1 MGNDSVNPEP
11 GRGGDEKPVLQY
23 GQERPEPIAGNVAT
37 GCVMALFFFLPIY
50 MAATSG
56 GMGAPGGIT
65 SGSFF
70 FVALTCMG
78 LLYLAARHL
87 ENQGRRGVMVGAAAM
102 TGACVLAAGLCFGAF
117 S

>member
-1 MGNDSVNPEP
+1 MENDSVNPEP
-11 GRGGDEKPVLQY
+11 GRAGGQTPVLPY
-23 GQERPEPIAGNVAT
+23 GQERPEPIG
-37 GCVMALFFFLPIY
+37 GLFFFLPIY

-56 GMGAPGGIT
+56 GMGAPGGVT

-87 ENQGRRGVMVGAAAM
+87 ENQGRRGVMVGN
-102 TGACVLAAGLCFGAF
+102 GAQP
-117 S
+117 